1 MSFSNIE
8 LCSKALNKIGANSI
22 TSFEDGTVESEICES
37 IYLGLKQKL
46 LCLYAW
52 SFALKTALLTRAD
65 DVNRYDYSYAYILPA
80 DFLRAVKISSG
91 VKYKIAGSYLFCNDE
106 EVELEYISDVGED
119 CFSPLF
125 VSSFIYLMAAELS
138 ISLLNDTSKYS
149 LFYRLFN
156 SEIKEA
162 KSIDGMQQ
170 TTESL
175 KNFSLIDARK

>member
-37 IYLGLKQKL
+37 IYLELKHKL
-46 LCLYAW
+46 LCLYEW
-52 SFALKTALLTRAD
+52 SFAIKTASL
-65 DVNRYDYSYAYILPA
+65 VMSNEENRYGYNYAFILPV
-80 DFLRAVKISSG
+80 DFLRAVKIVSG
-91 VKYKIAGSYLFCNDE
+91 AKYKIAGSYLFCDDDK
-106 EVELEYISDVGED
+106 VELEYISDVEEAS
-119 CFSPLF
+119 FSPLF

-138 ISLLNDTSKYS
+138 ISLLNDTSKYA

-156 SEIKEA
+156 SEIKNA

-170 TTESL
+170 TTKSL
-175 KNFSLIDARK
+175 KNFSLIDVRK